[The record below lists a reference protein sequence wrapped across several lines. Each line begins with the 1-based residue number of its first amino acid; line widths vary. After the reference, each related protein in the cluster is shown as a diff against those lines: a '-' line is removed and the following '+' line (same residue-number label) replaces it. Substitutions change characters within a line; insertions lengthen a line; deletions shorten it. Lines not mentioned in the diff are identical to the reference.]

1 MTDAVLAVR
10 VGTAA
15 DGLSQVLHLD
25 GEELAELLE
34 HDSWMSLRSAVDA
47 VSGSAR
53 PARDHLVLFTRDG
66 RTLEADVVPRLDAVA
81 IELHDVSRH
90 VDEADQFARLAMQL
104 HRRNRD
110 LQTVVDATSRL
121 GATLD
126 VAALVTAT
134 AEVLAEYLG
143 TGVVVTAA
151 GHESGAG
158 GPAREGA
165 GVRVTAT
172 TLPTV
177 RGDVGTIAWW
187 RQAPLTEDERQIVDV
202 VRHRAAV
209 SIDHA
214 LLLAPPPG
222 AAALD
227 AHGLLSASEARRRLA
242 AFVRPHALAVVAHG
256 GDPTLLAGRL
266 QRSRAGDVR
275 AHWGPGRVLLAL
287 AGMDEDGLRAWLDRA
302 GIVGEDAPRDWSV
315 AIATVEDDVEA
326 AVRAADQVLRGAR
339 G

>member
-1 MTDAVLAVR
+1 MTDAVLAIR
-10 VGTAA
+10 TGAAA
-15 DGLSQVLHLD
+15 DGLAHGLQLD
-25 GEELAELLE
+25 GQELAELLE
-34 HDSWMSLRSAVDA
+34 HDSWMTLRSAVDGMA
-47 VSGSAR
+47 GRSG
-53 PARDHLVLFTRDG
+53 PARDHVVLFTRDG

-90 VDEADQFARLAMQL
+90 VDEADGFARLALQL

-110 LQTVVDATSRL
+110 LLTLVDATGRL

-134 AEVLAEYLG
+134 AEVIAEYLA

-151 GHESGAG
+151 GHEAAAG
-158 GPAREGA
+158 GPVRGA
-165 GVRVTAT
+165 AEVRVAAT

-177 RGDVGTIAWW
+177 RGDIGTIAWW
-187 RQAPLTEDERQIVDV
+187 RQAPLTEDERQVVDV

-222 AAALD
+222 PAALD
-227 AHGLLSASEARRRLA
+227 EHGLLSAPEARRRLA

-256 GDPTLLAGRL
+256 GDPGPLAERL
-266 QRSRAGDVR
+266 RRSRAGDVR
-275 AHWGPGRVLLAL
+275 AHWGPGRILVAL
-287 AGMDEDGLRAWLDRA
+287 AGMDVDGLHAWLDAA
-302 GIVGEDAPRDWSV
+302 GVLRDAEKHGWTV
-315 AIATVEDDVEA
+315 AVVTVDDDVEA
-326 AVRAADQVLRGAR
+326 AVRAADEVLRGNR

>member
-10 VGTAA
+10 ADAA
-15 DGLSQVLHLD
+15 GEGLALGLHLD
-25 GEELAELLE
+25 GTDLVELLE
-34 HDSWMSLRSAVDA
+34 HDSWMTLRSAVDA
-47 VSGSAR
+47 VSGR
-53 PARDHLVLFTRDG
+53 GRRTHDHVVLFTRDG

-90 VDEADQFARLAMQL
+90 VDEADRFARLAMQL

-121 GATLD
+121 GASLD
-126 VAALVTAT
+126 VSALVTAT

-143 TGVVVTAA
+143 AGVVVTAV
-151 GHESGAG
+151 GHEAGAG
-158 GPAREGA
+158 GPSRQAAET
-165 GVRVTAT
+165 RVAAT

-177 RGDVGTIAWW
+177 RGDIGTIAWW

-222 AAALD
+222 PAALD
-227 AHGLLSASEARRRLA
+227 EHGLLSAPEARRRLA
-242 AFVRPHALAVVAHG
+242 ALVRPHALALVSHG
-256 GDPTLLAGRL
+256 GDPGPLADRL
-266 QRSRAGDVR
+266 RRSRSGDVR
-275 AHWGPGRVLLAL
+275 AHWGPGRVLVAL
-287 AGMDEDGLRAWLDRA
+287 AGMDADGLRGWLDAA
-302 GIVGEDAPRDWSV
+302 GVVGDGAGHGWTV
-315 AIATVEDDVEA
+315 AVVTVTDDVEA
-326 AVRAADQVLRGAR
+326 AVRAADRVLRG
-339 G
+339 GPD